1 MIKIEKVTDKKG
13 ITRTLDEVAELYWL
27 ELQKDNYNGNA
38 NSYRKNLKSR
48 IAKFCNN
55 YSKRYSALCTNLKD
69 DAFLKKLIC
78 GFPDIKEWQSFSL
91 DLSEALGDK
100 TRKSAK
106 KGAKTKIITLKDEL
120 ETIFNYETLQKY
132 KITHWLG
139 EKLNIAVCPYC
150 NVQPL
155 HLLEIVNTKGKKE
168 TVQRFQFEHFYPQKH
183 FPFFAISF
191 YNLVP
196 SCANCNLRKSEK
208 NTSTYSLIYPYQD
221 SFHEKCAFSLDIK
234 NVIDFVSHRKSIKPK
249 FDLLVKNSVFS
260 ETIENH
266 NETFNFSDIHQEYKD
281 VIEEIY
287 WKKYVYNDSRIK
299 ELESIKGLD
308 LQPEEINRFILGN
321 YTEEKDFLKRP
332 LSKLTHDIAQELGLI
347 P

>member
-13 ITRTLDEVAELYWL
+13 TIRTLEEVVDLYWL
-27 ELQKDNYNGNA
+27 ELQKDNYYDNKK
-38 NSYRKNLKSR
+38 SYLKNLQNRIENFNTKYETKYPTLCKNLK
-48 IAKFCNN
+48 
-55 YSKRYSALCTNLKD
+55 D
-69 DAFLKKLIC
+69 VVFLKKLIC
-78 GFPDIKEWQSFSL
+78 EFPDIKEWQSL
-91 DLSEALGDK
+91 GLNLSENLSSK
-100 TRKSAK
+100 TTK

-120 ETIFNYETLQKY
+120 EGIFNYKTLRDEY

-155 HLLEIVNTKGKKE
+155 HLLEVTDAKGKKE
-168 TVQRFQFEHFYPQKH
+168 TIQKFQFEHFYPRKY

-196 SCANCNLRKSEK
+196 ACANCNLRKSEK
-208 NTSTYSLIYPYQD
+208 DTSTYSLIHPYQD

-234 NVIDFVSHRKSIKPK
+234 DVINFVSHRKSIEPK
-249 FDLLVKNSVFS
+249 FDLLLKNPVFT
-260 ETIENH
+260 EIVNHH

-287 WKKYVYNDSRIK
+287 WKKYVYNPSRIK
-299 ELESIKGLD
+299 ELESIKELD

-332 LSKLTHDIAQELGLI
+332 LAKLTHDIAKELGLL
-347 P
+347 